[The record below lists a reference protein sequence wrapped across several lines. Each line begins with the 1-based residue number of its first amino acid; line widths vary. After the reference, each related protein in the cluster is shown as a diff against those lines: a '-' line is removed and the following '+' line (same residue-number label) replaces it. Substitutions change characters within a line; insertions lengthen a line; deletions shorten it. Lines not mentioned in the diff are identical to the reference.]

1 MEQRRVGGFGVKPEF
16 VQLLAVVHS
25 CTRIRGME
33 ISMKARGRATG
44 VASGARTGD
53 PHGNHLH
60 PKWSSVPP
68 DHLGHQVTN
77 KRGPPEVD
85 RALGLDGRTGMV
97 YWGDAK
103 HEQASSLSH
112 ERGWP
117 PPRRAKRKEKITPM
131 SYHKALFDLSNA
143 RKR

>member
-1 MEQRRVGGFGVKPEF
+1 
-16 VQLLAVVHS
+16 
-25 CTRIRGME
+25 
-33 ISMKARGRATG
+33 MKARGRATG

-68 DHLGHQVTN
+68 DHLGQQVTN

-103 HEQASSLSH
+103 HEQASSFSH
-112 ERGWP
+112 ERVAP
-117 PPRRAKRKEKITPM
+117 PPEGPKEKKILTPM
-131 SYHKALFDLSNA
+131 KHHNGL
-143 RKR
+143 

>member
-1 MEQRRVGGFGVKPEF
+1 
-16 VQLLAVVHS
+16 
-25 CTRIRGME
+25 
-33 ISMKARGRATG
+33 MKARGRATG
-44 VASGARTGD
+44 VASGARAGG

-85 RALGLDGRTGMV
+85 RALGLEGRTGMV
-97 YWGDAK
+97 YW

-112 ERGWP
+112 ERVAP
-117 PPRRAKRKEKITPM
+117 PPEGPKEKKILTPM
-131 SYHKALFDLSNA
+131 KHHNGL
-143 RKR
+143 

>member
-1 MEQRRVGGFGVKPEF
+1 
-16 VQLLAVVHS
+16 
-25 CTRIRGME
+25 
-33 ISMKARGRATG
+33 MKARGRATG

-112 ERGWP
+112 ERVGP
-117 PPRRAKRKEKITPM
+117 PTQPQPPITKPPR
-131 SYHKALFDLSNA
+131 
-143 RKR
+143 

>member
-1 MEQRRVGGFGVKPEF
+1 MASPQCFDCFYEFSRREHRRVVFGVKSEF
-16 VQLLAVVHS
+16 VQLLAIVHS
-25 CTRIRGME
+25 CTRVRGMK

-85 RALGLDGRTGMV
+85 RALGLEGRTGMV

-112 ERGWP
+112 ERVGP
-117 PPRRAKRKEKITPM
+117 PPEGPKKRK
-131 SYHKALFDLSNA
+131 N
-143 RKR
+143 